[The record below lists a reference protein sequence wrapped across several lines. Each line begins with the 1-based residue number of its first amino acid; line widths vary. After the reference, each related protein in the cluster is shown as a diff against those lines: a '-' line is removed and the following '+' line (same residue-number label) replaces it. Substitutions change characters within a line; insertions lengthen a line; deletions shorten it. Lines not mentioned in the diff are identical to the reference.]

1 MVQYIHTPWRDR
13 AELLKVRRQFYPSP
27 PPGTDA
33 TITSNPA
40 SSSYT
45 TATTTNL
52 AAASS
57 ALPHAR
63 EPRRDDEAEAG
74 QRHAVSRVSVWV
86 QRGSCPHMVES
97 TGLLMAAILDDLREA
112 RMGSN
117 SSTSAI
123 RLAYSAAFS
132 RYVVLPLPRLYPRLL
147 FCSLFGFSFSL
158 LRSHPP
164 PLSFET
170 LLFFPVARPGG

>member
-27 PPGTDA
+27 PGTDA
-33 TITSNPA
+33 TISA

-45 TATTTNL
+45 TAATAAT
-52 AAASS
+52 AAAT
-57 ALPHAR
+57 AAAATVTAGTNFTAGAILHEP
-63 EPRRDDEAEAG
+63 EPRSNEQAEAG
-74 QRHAVSRVSVWV
+74 QRHAVARVSVWV

-97 TGLLMAAILDDLREA
+97 TGLLMAAILGDLHES

-117 SSTSAI
+117 SSTSAL

-132 RYVVLPLPRLYPRLL
+132 RCV
-147 FCSLFGFSFSL
+147 S
-158 LRSHPP
+158 
-164 PLSFET
+164 
-170 LLFFPVARPGG
+170 PVPQSYPGGKAPFLFRRPLKF